1 MPGAL
6 MDKAIEYLNGRQ
18 SIVKTLNN
26 PVVGAVE
33 TSEPVSVAEFVAE
46 ACRPCSKTVK
56 SMNVIFDVHSNMPP
70 STNLAE
76 LLQSIASNMDNIPPE
91 IKFKNAIPE
100 ASKVDVIFVTKVNG
114 NMDIVKVIYLPRP
127 VNFQMASSLCSGG
140 AFVPVHRPGPWTVK
154 KAVQRLLDQL
164 GGHQLRW
171 HSLDEKVAGGNGSKQ
186 AWSASNAEL
195 EEGILF
201 INAHAPECDAQNEQ
215 TLWVLINIKSDSGA
229 PIAGWPEAKVR
240 QMCQNKSKGLG
251 GAMSMTEFPLHT
263 YSLKPF
269 LHSVLLPFI
278 YPLLMNY
285 GVLLLGCP
293 GVGKTPFVIIL
304 CMALGRFHVRQ
315 SGDAGLKPGWRR
327 AKSLD
332 NFRHRA
338 PQVQEGLFLDDP
350 SRSKVNIADLKSFLT
365 ADEDGTV
372 ESRYNDARLIRNQL
386 RAYASNDLKEL
397 DATEKEI
404 GTTLPAGRFL
414 LLLDELFAGE
424 KEKDVLAVLKR
435 AIIFL
440 FTESALYLRLPSED
454 KEGIVHRVCLED
466 IHKDLL
472 AEKDKPQY
480 GKYKAGIVETGP
492 TFDAEV
498 QREQAMVDDA
508 MTMMSKYDKLHDYVQ
523 FINGQLQDHLF
534 RHQDIRVIPGS
545 QTPEEGPEV
554 AWGAAPVPP
563 IGTDPPGRFRRPFV
577 YPAPDRRVRSK
588 TSPASQDLE
597 GLAQAAEEALA
608 KEHVIAEQVD
618 AIQLD
623 YVDLD
628 ADAEAAAAMGLSE

>member
-1 MPGAL
+1 MFVASECLSDHLGFACLAQNRSCKPAASNCLFCSSSTMPGAL

-229 PIAGWPEAKVR
+229 PIAGWPEAKSPANVPKQEQRVGRSHEHDRVPAAYLQLEALSPLGAAALHLPAADELWRVASGMSGCR
-240 QMCQNKSKGLG
+240 QNTLC
-251 GAMSMTEFPLHT
+251 H
-263 YSLKPF
+263 
-269 LHSVLLPFI
+269 HSVHGSGQVSCSTVWWCRFE
-278 YPLLMNY
+278 
-285 GVLLLGCP
+285 
-293 GVGKTPFVIIL
+293 TR
-304 CMALGRFHVRQ
+304 MAPCQ
-315 SGDAGLKPGWRR
+315 
-327 AKSLD
+327 
-332 NFRHRA
+332 
-338 PQVQEGLFLDDP
+338 
-350 SRSKVNIADLKSFLT
+350 
-365 ADEDGTV
+365 
-372 ESRYNDARLIRNQL
+372 
-386 RAYASNDLKEL
+386 
-397 DATEKEI
+397 
-404 GTTLPAGRFL
+404 
-414 LLLDELFAGE
+414 
-424 KEKDVLAVLKR
+424 
-435 AIIFL
+435 
-440 FTESALYLRLPSED
+440 
-454 KEGIVHRVCLED
+454 
-466 IHKDLL
+466 
-472 AEKDKPQY
+472 
-480 GKYKAGIVETGP
+480 
-492 TFDAEV
+492 
-498 QREQAMVDDA
+498 
-508 MTMMSKYDKLHDYVQ
+508 
-523 FINGQLQDHLF
+523 
-534 RHQDIRVIPGS
+534 IP
-545 QTPEEGPEV
+545 
-554 AWGAAPVPP
+554 
-563 IGTDPPGRFRRPFV
+563 R
-577 YPAPDRRVRSK
+577 
-588 TSPASQDLE
+588 
-597 GLAQAAEEALA
+597 
-608 KEHVIAEQVD
+608 
-618 AIQLD
+618 
-623 YVDLD
+623 
-628 ADAEAAAAMGLSE
+628 